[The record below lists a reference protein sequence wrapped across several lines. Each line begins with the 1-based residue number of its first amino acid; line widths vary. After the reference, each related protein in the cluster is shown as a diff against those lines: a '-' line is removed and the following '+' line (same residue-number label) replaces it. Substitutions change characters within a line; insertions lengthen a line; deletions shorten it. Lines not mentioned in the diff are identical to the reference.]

1 MAINKKIVIST
12 LPGIKLQKPK
22 NMTPEHFELLCF
34 LVNVIYYNFS
44 REVNYDHVD
53 LPFPK
58 SPIPLKHNNKYW
70 DISFKTGNKIVFI
83 DVDVVD
89 QDKV

>member
-12 LPGIKLQKPK
+12 LPGIKLEKPK
-22 NMTPEHFELLCF
+22 NLTPEHFELLCF
-34 LVNVIYYNFS
+34 FVNLIYNNIS
-44 REVNYDHVD
+44 QIINYDHVD

-58 SPIPLKHNNKYW
+58 SPIPLKWQGKYA

-83 DVDVVD
+83 NIDVVD